1 MKVKN
6 NIKRLLCGILALLL
20 VFSLAGCAE
29 LFDVVVDVDDIYGD
43 SGATEESVSSEA
55 EDNDSSEEQQESVDN
70 ATEPPAD
77 DSSESEEESSAEDSA
92 EEISEGSSEES
103 ADESSEESSEESE
116 AEPQI
121 DEDGSYTTKE
131 DVALYIYTYGKLP
144 KNFMTK
150 SEARDLGWE
159 GGSLERYAKGYCIG
173 GDKFGNREGLL
184 PKAGGRQYYE
194 CDIDTLGASSRG
206 AKRIVFSNDGLI
218 YYTEDH
224 YESFELLYGEE

>member
-20 VFSLAGCAE
+20 AFSLAGCTE
-29 LFDVVVDVDDIYGD
+29 LIDIAVDVNDFYGD
-43 SGATEESVSSEA
+43 EYETEESISSDA
-55 EDNDSSEEQQESVDN
+55 EDNDSSEEQKESVDS

-77 DSSESEEESSAEDSA
+77 DSSESEA
-92 EEISEGSSEES
+92 
-103 ADESSEESSEESE
+103 ESSEESSEAESSAEDSVESSEEESE
-116 AEPQI
+116 SEPQI

>member
-20 VFSLAGCAE
+20 AFSLAGCAE
-29 LFDVVVDVDDIYGD
+29 LIDIAVDVNDFYGD
-43 SGATEESVSSEA
+43 EYETEESIFSDA

-77 DSSESEEESSAEDSA
+77 DSSESEA
-92 EEISEGSSEES
+92 
-103 ADESSEESSEESE
+103 ESSEESSEAESSAESSEESGEEESE
-116 AEPQI
+116 SEPQI